1 MTRKLI
7 ALLVIGALLGPTLSC
22 VCPVGQPGTT
32 SQASVQIA
40 QPAAGT
46 TLAPGQAVPIVA
58 VASDPAGLTRLEVE
72 VDGAI
77 LVAQTSPQPAPNLVA
92 STTWSSDTTGHH
104 VILARAFNAKGQTTQ
119 SVPVVVQVQTTAAQA
134 EEVLIPQTT
143 KVLSG
148 TTPLNLASVS
158 EDGSTFTFAKT
169 DPQLQSLKP
178 GDVIVGDV
186 SVHTPD
192 GFLRRVAQV
201 QPQGDGVVVVTQPA
215 RLEDAI
221 EQGSLSVSRAL
232 KPGDV
237 RAGFARPGVVL
248 ASLAPMTAP
257 DRWVVTLT
265 DVVLYDGDGNPN
277 TTNDQI
283 RANGEIA
290 FEPRLDFE
298 LRIRWFKI
306 QKIAL
311 VTGATES
318 INLRVQ
324 GEAQLLNVHKEVQVA
339 YYPLQPITFFIGPVP
354 LVLTPVLNVVVGLDG
369 SAQVGFVAG
378 VTQQASLSVGLRY
391 ENGRWSPV
399 SDFTNNFSYTPPQVT
414 GKLRVEA
421 YGGLQLAVLI
431 YGVSGPWGS
440 LNAYYGLDADIQ
452 RVPPWELY
460 GGLRCQIGVR
470 FAILGY
476 RIADYSTTVL
486 DRQAKIAEASPR
498 ATDTPA
504 PTATQT
510 PPPPSN
516 HAPIITSFT
525 AEPQTVPAG
534 GSAALAVSAYD
545 PDGDPLSYSWN
556 VEGNRGSITGWASA
570 AYTAPG
576 EPSRSG
582 PVTITAIVS
591 DSKGA
596 VATRSVV
603 VTVVRPAGLYDP
615 GPAFQPSW
623 AGSPV
628 VQDRLGWAIEQQ
640 RNLPSAGTDIRAVE
654 QPFERGRM
662 FWYSDVRLI
671 YSLYTD
677 DHRWQVF
684 NDTFSWADPS
694 PTPLPPTGCTAPM
707 QGGFRKVWWNEPNVR
722 ARLGCPLQGEQAVN
736 GTIQLF
742 QHGVMIKSGLT
753 GQVFVLFSDN
763 GTWQ

>member
-7 ALLVIGALLGPTLSC
+7 AFLVIGALLGPTLSC

-77 LVAQTSPQPAPNLVA
+77 LVTQTSPQPAPNLVA

-119 SVPVVVQVQTTAAQA
+119 SVPVVVQVQTAAAQG
-134 EEVLIPQTT
+134 V
-143 KVLSG
+143 
-148 TTPLNLASVS
+148 TPVP
-158 EDGSTFTFAKT
+158 T
-169 DPQLQSLKP
+169 
-178 GDVIVGDV
+178 
-186 SVHTPD
+186 
-192 GFLRRVAQV
+192 
-201 QPQGDGVVVVTQPA
+201 TQPPA
-215 RLEDAI
+215 T
-221 EQGSLSVSRAL
+221 Q
-232 KPGDV
+232 
-237 RAGFARPGVVL
+237 VL
-248 ASLAPMTAP
+248 PTAP
-257 DRWVVTLT
+257 
-265 DVVLYDGDGNPN
+265 P
-277 TTNDQI
+277 
-283 RANGEIA
+283 
-290 FEPRLDFE
+290 P
-298 LRIRWFKI
+298 
-306 QKIAL
+306 
-311 VTGATES
+311 
-318 INLRVQ
+318 
-324 GEAQLLNVHKEVQVA
+324 
-339 YYPLQPITFFIGPVP
+339 P
-354 LVLTPVLNVVVGLDG
+354 
-369 SAQVGFVAG
+369 
-378 VTQQASLSVGLRY
+378 TQ
-391 ENGRWSPV
+391 
-399 SDFTNNFSYTPPQVT
+399 
-414 GKLRVEA
+414 
-421 YGGLQLAVLI
+421 
-431 YGVSGPWGS
+431 
-440 LNAYYGLDADIQ
+440 
-452 RVPPWELY
+452 
-460 GGLRCQIGVR
+460 
-470 FAILGY
+470 
-476 RIADYSTTVL
+476 
-486 DRQAKIAEASPR
+486 
-498 ATDTPA
+498 
-504 PTATQT
+504 